1 MTSPSAP
8 ITERK
13 YLLPFILVTSLF
25 FLWSIG
31 VHLNDVLV
39 PHFKK
44 AFDLTDFQSSF
55 IQVAFFGGYFL
66 AAFPAGRLMEKIGY
80 KNGILVGLLICSAGT
95 LLFLPAASSRQY
107 AFFLL
112 ALFVMSSG
120 QSFLEVG
127 ANPYVTILGPPETSA
142 RRLNFAQS
150 FNAVGG
156 ALVPT
161 LGAAFILSGI
171 EHTAAQRA
179 AMTPQELQA
188 YITSEANMVRAPY
201 LVITAIFL
209 SVAAFI
215 YLALP
220 KVDPRQSEEAPATAP
235 STNDSGR
242 LLAHAHLIKGI
253 VAQFFYVGAQV
264 GVASFVI
271 RFTKHTMPETLDR
284 MANWGSQFLSSHQG
298 ENATFVTHLIPDS
311 PEKMAALFLVAHQI
325 GFMIGR
331 FSGSWMMK
339 RISAPRLLAIFGI
352 GALVCIWI
360 GIAASGLVSV
370 LAIVLVGFFNSI
382 MFPTIF
388 ALSLKN
394 LGGLTKRASS
404 FLVMSIVGGALIP
417 AAMGKLSDVSNIQ
430 IAFIV
435 PSISYL
441 YVIYFAVSGYKPA
454 SALSLP
460 ETAAAVEAGAK

>member
-1 MTSPSAP
+1 MTSASAP

-31 VHLNDVLV
+31 VHLNDVLI

-44 AFDLTDFQSSF
+44 VFDLSDFQSSF

-66 AAFPAGRLMEKIGY
+66 AALPAGRLMDKIGY
-80 KNGILVGLLICSAGT
+80 KRGILVGLLLCSAGT

-127 ANPYVTILGPPETSA
+127 ANPYVTILGPPESSE

-150 FNAVGG
+150 FNAVGSS
-156 ALVPT
+156 LVPT
-161 LGAAFILSGI
+161 LGAAFILSGV
-171 EHTAAQRA
+171 EYTPAQKA
-179 AMTPQELQA
+179 AMSAGQLQA
-188 YITSEANMVRAPY
+188 YVASEANMVKVPY

-209 SVAAFI
+209 FVALLI
-215 YLALP
+215 YLAHLP
-220 KVDPRQSEEAPATAP
+220 EIVPHDGSDKSLSPNTTSADLFLHP
-235 STNDSGR
+235 
-242 LLAHAHLIKGI
+242 HLIKGV

-264 GVASFVI
+264 GVAGFLI
-271 RFTKHTMPETLDR
+271 RFAKQAMPDSLVR
-284 MANWGSQFLSSHQG
+284 MANWGLQFHAAHQG
-298 ENATFVTHLIPDS
+298 QNSIFVARLIPDS
-311 PEKMAALFLVAHQI
+311 AEKMAALFLVAHQV

-339 RISAPRLLAIFGI
+339 RVKAARLLAVFGI
-352 GALVCIWI
+352 GALVSALV
-360 GIAASGLVSV
+360 GVSASGPVAV

-394 LGGLTKRASS
+394 LGPLTKRASS
-404 FLVMSIVGGALIP
+404 FLVMAIIGGGLIP
-417 AAMGKLSDVSNIQ
+417 AVMGKISDLSNIQ
-430 IAFIV
+430 KAFIV
-435 PSISYL
+435 PLICYL
-441 YVIYFAVSGYKPA
+441 YVIYFAVRGYKPNP
-454 SALSLP
+454 SLHLAESP
-460 ETAAAVEAGAK
+460 ATVEAK